1 MQDLLQQLFHQLKL
15 HQVLVNIL
23 FDEVKLVQAMRFFK
37 VYLIGQACNSS
48 DAARSCAWSIVL
60 VDQDMH

>member
-37 VYLIGQACNSS
+37 VYLIGQAYNSS
-48 DAARSCAWSIVL
+48 DAARSCA
-60 VDQDMH
+60 